1 MSANKLPPQTTDTL
15 ARATASNI
23 MLAGA
28 VSMAAA
34 VAANLVVRAFLFV
47 LLDLPGDFPPL
58 QALSVIIFTLIGT
71 GLGVLA
77 YALVIKYSKNPTRTY
92 LLIAA
97 VALILSILPNFG
109 LMANPEAAPFPG
121 GSALA
126 FGVLIIFHI
135 VAALVFIPLILK
147 LSRTTG

>member
-1 MSANKLPPQTTDTL
+1 MSANKLSSQTADAS

-58 QALSVIIFTLIGT
+58 MALSVIIFTVIGT

-77 YALVIKYSKNPTRTY
+77 YALVNKYSKNPTPTY

-109 LMANPEAAPFPG
+109 LMANPAAAPFPG

-135 VAALVFIPLILK
+135 TAALVFIPLLLK

>member
-1 MSANKLPPQTTDTL
+1 MSANKLPPQTTDAR

-58 QALSVIIFTLIGT
+58 MALSVIIFTLIGT

-77 YALVIKYSKNPTRTY
+77 YALVNKYSKNPTRTY

-109 LMANPEAAPFPG
+109 LMANPAAAPFPG

-135 VAALVFIPLILK
+135 VAALVFIPLLLK
-147 LSRTTG
+147 LSRTNG

>member
-1 MSANKLPPQTTDTL
+1 MSTNNLSPQTPETFT
-15 ARATASNI
+15 RAAASSI
-23 MLAGA
+23 WLAGV

-34 VAANLVVRAFLFV
+34 VAANLIVRAFLFV

-58 QALSVIIFTLIGT
+58 MALSVIIFTLIGT

-77 YALVIKYSKNPTRTY
+77 YALVNRYSNNPNRTY
-92 LLIAA
+92 LWIAA

-109 LMANPEAAPFPG
+109 LMANPTAAPFPG

-135 VAALVFIPLILK
+135 VAALVFIPLLLK

>member
-1 MSANKLPPQTTDTL
+1 MSANKLSSQTTDAR

-58 QALSVIIFTLIGT
+58 MALSVIIFTLIGT

-77 YALVIKYSKNPTRTY
+77 YALVNKYSKNPTRTY

-109 LMANPEAAPFPG
+109 LMANPAAAPFPG

-135 VAALVFIPLILK
+135 TAALVFIPLLLK